1 MWDAVLEFQKLRTES
16 GQLMLRREEQAAAW
30 MWDEISEALLQDVRY
45 HTATQSL
52 VFELE
57 GDVRAGKLG
66 ATAAAQRIIKQFLS
80 YNDRS

>member
-16 GQLMLRREEQAAAW
+16 GLLMSRREDQAAAW
-30 MWDEISEALLQDVRY
+30 MWDEISEALMQDVRH

-66 ATAAAQRIIKQFLS
+66 ATAAAQQILRQFLS
-80 YNDRS
+80 YSDRS